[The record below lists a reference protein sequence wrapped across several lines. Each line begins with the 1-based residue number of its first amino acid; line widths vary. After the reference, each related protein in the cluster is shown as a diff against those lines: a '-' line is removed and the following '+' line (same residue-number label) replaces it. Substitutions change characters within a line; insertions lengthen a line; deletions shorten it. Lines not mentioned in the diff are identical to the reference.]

1 MSGQSKDKGL
11 FAQKLEHLFQTRRKP
26 DGSEYS
32 EVEIEVATAQSV
44 THSYIYRLRKGLSQ
58 NPSYEKIKALAN
70 FFNVPPGYFFD
81 EDTDDLPDT
90 VSTTLPLFKL
100 DLQSVA
106 LRAEKI
112 EDEAV
117 KEVMLQVLSAIKE
130 VRDQTGTKP
139 G

>member
-1 MSGQSKDKGL
+1 MSEQPKDKGL
-11 FAQKLEHLFQTRRKP
+11 FAQKLEHLFQTRLKP

-32 EVEIEVATAQSV
+32 EVEIEVATAQAV

-58 NPSYEKIKALAN
+58 NPSYEKIKALAS
-70 FFNVPPGYFFD
+70 FFKVSPGYFFD
-81 EDTDDLPDT
+81 EKAEESNT
-90 VSTTLPLFKL
+90 VTTTTSPLFTL

-117 KEVMLQVLSAIKE
+117 KEIMLQVLSAIKE
-130 VRDQTGTKP
+130 VREQTENKP
-139 G
+139 D